1 MYLCEGLVLKSHDQ
15 GWMCG
20 WARPPPILS
29 WNSVSY
35 WYHRWHLMN
44 SHRNVEKPSSI
55 FKTIFWSLKIY
66 PRHSELSFEFSG
78 HFTNASWWKHP
89 TWANS
94 VLLQVLADA
103 MEEGRKLL
111 MRSLETSLASG
122 WRYVVV
128 VETHMSTKTCNS
140 NKKQAADCI
149 FQTLSIIEPLPSSK
163 HCRLCLVQHFV
174 ALPRVMA

>member
-1 MYLCEGLVLKSHDQ
+1 MRD
-15 GWMCG
+15 W
-20 WARPPPILS
+20 S
-29 WNSVSY
+29 WNPMIKGGCVGGQDLHQYFREIVCHTDIIGGIWWTPIEMSK
-35 WYHRWHLMN
+35 
-44 SHRNVEKPSSI
+44 KPSSI